1 MMSCC
6 SRLSMETMDSEP
18 KLTRQ
23 RPKQQQDVGWKYG
36 RCIKGRCYQPQ
47 HLLQTVSGVLE
58 CLAHRLRCMRI
69 NMASSAF
76 NNLFGCGVRLSASLI
91 ARASRLMNTRQTDLT
106 LATIPGASPA
116 HSSAP
121 SAPHSSRL
129 NVEDR
134 DRRKQG
140 LGRGRLRRRRRYV
153 FQRRQSREYFYLVLP
168 SLVVSAA
175 PSRAVMS

>member
-1 MMSCC
+1 MSCC

-58 CLAHRLRCMRI
+58 CLAHRLRCICWASQLRDLALRAYGGRTRI

-121 SAPHSSRL
+121 SAPHSSCVPARACHIES
-129 NVEDR
+129 V
-134 DRRKQG
+134 
-140 LGRGRLRRRRRYV
+140 
-153 FQRRQSREYFYLVLP
+153 
-168 SLVVSAA
+168 AA
-175 PSRAVMS
+175 